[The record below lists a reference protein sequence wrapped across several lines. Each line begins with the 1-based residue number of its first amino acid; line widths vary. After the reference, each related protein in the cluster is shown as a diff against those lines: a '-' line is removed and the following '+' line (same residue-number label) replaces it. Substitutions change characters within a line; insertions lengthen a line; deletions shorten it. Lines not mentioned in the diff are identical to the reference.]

1 MNGLLVLRMPGGQ
14 SRGEAMYSY
23 RVSGLEV
30 ASEVTLPGLIPGNPN
45 GTPDVTIRR
54 AAVPRT
60 LDGASAIGPTWQRAD
75 GRFLMHVPNVARF
88 LLEGGSSIAFE
99 AEKDAELQ
107 DVAVFLSGSVFG
119 VLLHQRNHIVLHASA
134 VLVGG
139 KAVLFCGPSG
149 AGKSTL
155 AAALGE
161 HGYPLIADDQC
172 AIEIGN
178 DGIPRIQPDG
188 RQLRLWEKS
197 IAELGLDERRG
208 DPMRNRL
215 RKFYV
220 EPVAASDAA
229 VPIGAVYALLEI
241 RGQQLPDI
249 ERPNIV
255 DATKLLVANAYRPLL
270 VHRLDQRE
278 IYFRAAAALTATS
291 GIFRL
296 KRHFAFD
303 EMPATVAMLQ
313 AHWADIGLGDAAP

>member
-1 MNGLLVLRMPGGQ
+1 
-14 SRGEAMYSY
+14 MYSY

-30 ASEVTLPGLIPGNPN
+30 ASEVDLPGLIPGDPDSA
-45 GTPDVTIRR
+45 PDVTIRR
-54 AAVPRT
+54 AVVPKS

-75 GRFLMHVPNVARF
+75 EQFLMHIPHVARF
-88 LLEGGSSIAFE
+88 LLEGGHSIAFE
-99 AEKDAELQ
+99 VEGDAELQ

-139 KAVLFCGPSG
+139 KAVLFCGQSG

-161 HGYPLIADDQC
+161 QGHSLVADDQC
-172 AIEIGN
+172 AIEIGS
-178 DGIPRIQPDG
+178 DGIPRIQADG

-197 IAELGLDERRG
+197 INELGLGDRRG

-220 EPVAASDAA
+220 EPITASEAT
-229 VPIGAVYALLEI
+229 VPIGAVYALAEI
-241 RGQQLPDI
+241 RGQQQPDI
-249 ERPNIV
+249 ERPNVV
-255 DATKLLVANAYRPLL
+255 DATRLLVANAYRPLL
-270 VHRLDQRE
+270 VHKLDQRE
-278 IYFRAAAALTATS
+278 IYFRAAAALAATS

-296 KRHFAFD
+296 KRQFGFD
-303 EMPATVAMLQ
+303 EMPATIAMLR
-313 AHWADIGLGDAAP
+313 AHWADIGLGDAVP

>member
-1 MNGLLVLRMPGGQ
+1 
-14 SRGEAMYSY
+14 MYSY

-45 GTPDVTIRR
+45 SAPDVTIRR
-54 AAVPRT
+54 AAVPRA

-88 LLEGGSSIAFE
+88 LLEGGHSIAFE
-99 AEKDAELQ
+99 AEEDAELQ

-139 KAVLFCGPSG
+139 KAVLFCGQSG

-161 HGYPLIADDQC
+161 RGYSLIADDQC
-172 AIEIGN
+172 AIEIDS
-178 DGIPRIQPDG
+178 DGIPRIQADG

-197 IAELGLDERRG
+197 INELGLGDRRG

-220 EPVAASDAA
+220 EPAAASDAA
-229 VPIGAVYALLEI
+229 VPIGAVYALIEI

-249 ERPNIV
+249 ERPNVV
-255 DATKLLVANAYRPLL
+255 DATRLLVANAYRPLL
-270 VHRLDQRE
+270 VDRLDQRE
-278 IYFRAAAALTATS
+278 IYFRAAAALAATS

-296 KRHFAFD
+296 KRLFAFD
-303 EMPATVAMLQ
+303 EMPATIAMLQ
-313 AHWADIGLGDAAP
+313 THWADIGLGDAAP

>member
-1 MNGLLVLRMPGGQ
+1 
-14 SRGEAMYSY
+14 MYWY
-23 RVSGLEV
+23 RISGLEV
-30 ASEVTLPGLIPGNPN
+30 ASEVDLPGLIPGDPD
-45 GTPDVTIRR
+45 GAPDVTIRC
-54 AAVPRT
+54 AAVPT
-60 LDGASAIGPTWQRAD
+60 SLDGASAIGPTWQRAD
-75 GRFLMHVPNVARF
+75 GRFLMRVPHVARF
-88 LLEGGSSIAFE
+88 LLEDGNSIAFE
-99 AEKDAELQ
+99 AEDGAELQ

-139 KAVLFCGPSG
+139 KAVLFCGQSG

-161 HGYPLIADDQC
+161 HGYSLIADDQC

-178 DGIPRIQPDG
+178 DGIPRIQADG

-197 IAELGLDERRG
+197 INELGLDGRRG

-220 EPVAASDAA
+220 DPLAASDAA
-229 VPIGAVYALLEI
+229 VPIGAVYALIEI
-241 RGQQLPDI
+241 RERRPPDI
-249 ERPNIV
+249 EPPNVV
-255 DATKLLVANAYRPLL
+255 DATGLLVANAYRPFL

-278 IYFRAAAALTATS
+278 IYFRAAAAIAATS

-296 KRHFAFD
+296 KRQFGFH
-303 EMPATVAMLQ
+303 EIPATIAMLRT
-313 AHWADIGLGDAAP
+313 HWADIGLRDAAA